1 MENLT
6 NSQANDFPYV
16 HLAMSFQAVSEATSR
31 NNRDEEQ
38 KEEKEN
44 TPAET
49 SISAQAEWNA
59 LRVAANDQNN
69 P

>member
-1 MENLT
+1 MFILL
-6 NSQANDFPYV
+6 
-16 HLAMSFQAVSEATSR
+16 LAFRPSHKQHQEITEKKQKKKKR

-38 KEEKEN
+38 KEEKEK

-49 SISAQAEWNA
+49 SISAQAKWNV